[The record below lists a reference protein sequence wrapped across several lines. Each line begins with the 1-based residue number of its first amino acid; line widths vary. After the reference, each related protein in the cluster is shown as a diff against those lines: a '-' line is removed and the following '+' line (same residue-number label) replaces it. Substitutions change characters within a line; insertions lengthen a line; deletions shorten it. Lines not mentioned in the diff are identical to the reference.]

1 MWENPEEAFKELDEK
16 EFAPIASTLSALL
29 KCLGEEGFT
38 REEAFELTKNFSKLL
53 FDLTFEDYVN
63 LKRLE
68 EEELLLEEG
77 DDGIDF
83 EYDPNTDYDEDD
95 EDVDPDEDYE

>member
-29 KCLGEEGFT
+29 KCLKEEGFSHD
-38 REEAFELTKNFSKLL
+38 EAFDLTKNFSKLL

-63 LKRLE
+63 QKRLE
-68 EEELLLEEG
+68 EEEEMMAE
-77 DDGIDF
+77 DGEFHF
-83 EYDPNTDYDEDD
+83 EYDPDTDYEDEDD
-95 EDVDPDEDYE
+95 DVDSDEDDQ